1 MVVMDS
7 PTTSVTEPDVVDI
20 CDMLVAGEEATV
32 MTEMA
37 SLSLT
42 EEIMS
47 LDSRPDNL
55 AERAGDVAE
64 TGYSS
69 LAAGRV
75 SSMLME
81 GAVTGE
87 SKVSEGLGV
96 MDLEGV
102 SVEEVGSSV
111 GAVVPVAFAEMLA
124 VGNSVPLA
132 LASGIEGLMLRS
144 VSIVDAA
151 AAVVAL
157 AESVHIS
164 ASEGSTVLEGGFES
178 GTEFEIVVIEGRVV
192 AVMVQ
197 AAVASGAAAGLSLVG
212 VFISPSSIW
221 DSSFSG
227 VLRPDVVGG
236 GPGLRTGFGS
246 KAGFPADSCAD
257 TLGRI

>member
-1 MVVMDS
+1 MDC
-7 PTTSVTEPDVVDI
+7 PTTSVTELDVRDT
-20 CDMLVAGEEATV
+20 LVAGEEATV

-37 SLSLT
+37 SLSVT
-42 EEIMS
+42 EKTTS
-47 LDSRPDNL
+47 LDSSPGNL
-55 AERAGDVAE
+55 AERPGDVAE

-69 LAAGRV
+69 AAAGRV
-75 SSMLME
+75 SSILVE
-81 GAVTGE
+81 GAVTVE
-87 SKVSEGLGV
+87 SEVTEGLGV

-102 SVEEVGSSV
+102 TVEEVGSSV
-111 GAVVPVAFAEMLA
+111 GAVVSVGFAEMLA
-124 VGNSVPLA
+124 VGNSAPLA
-132 LASGIEGLMLRS
+132 LASGTEGLMLRS
-144 VSIVDAA
+144 VSIVDAV

-164 ASEGSTVLEGGFES
+164 VSEGSTVLEGGFES
-178 GTEFEIVVIEGRVV
+178 GTEFEIVVTEGGVV
-192 AVMVQ
+192 AVGAR
-197 AAVASGAAAGLSLVG
+197 AAGASGAAAGLSLVG

>member
-1 MVVMDS
+1 MDC
-7 PTTSVTEPDVVDI
+7 PKTSATELDV
-20 CDMLVAGEEATV
+20 CDTLVAGEEATV

-37 SLSLT
+37 SLSVT
-42 EEIMS
+42 EKTTS
-47 LDSRPDNL
+47 LDSSPGNL
-55 AERAGDVAE
+55 AERPCDVAE

-69 LAAGRV
+69 VAAGRV
-75 SSMLME
+75 SSILME
-81 GAVTGE
+81 GAVTVE
-87 SKVSEGLGV
+87 SEVTEGLGV

-102 SVEEVGSSV
+102 TVEEVGSSV
-111 GAVVPVAFAEMLA
+111 GAVVSEVFAEMLA

-132 LASGIEGLMLRS
+132 LASGTEGLMLRS
-144 VSIVDAA
+144 VSIVDAV

-164 ASEGSTVLEGGFES
+164 VSEGSTVLEGGFES
-178 GTEFEIVVIEGRVV
+178 GTEFEIVMTEGGVV
-192 AVMVQ
+192 AVGVR